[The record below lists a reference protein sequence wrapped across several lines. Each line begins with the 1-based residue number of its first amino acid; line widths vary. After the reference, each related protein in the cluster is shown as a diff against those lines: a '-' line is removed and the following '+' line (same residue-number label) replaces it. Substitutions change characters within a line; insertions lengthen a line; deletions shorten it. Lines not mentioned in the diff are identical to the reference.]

1 MNQAVASPE
10 EKDRE
15 AALAAIAVWTMKY
28 RYATGQRDDAMK
40 CRPEDVARL
49 ARDLGVKPGELAS
62 LASNNPRSAALL
74 EKMLRALGVEPGRLA
89 KANPVIARDLERL
102 CISCVS
108 KERCMIELA
117 AGSAAENFRD
127 FCPNAF
133 TLQALLGG
141 EEA

>member
-1 MNQAVASPE
+1 MNQAAASAE
-10 EKDRE
+10 ERDRE
-15 AALAAIAVWTMKY
+15 AALAAIAVWVMKY
-28 RYATGQRDDAMK
+28 RYAAGLRDEAMK

-62 LASNNPRSAALL
+62 LANNNPQSAALL

-102 CISCVS
+102 CIACVA

-117 AGSAAENFRD
+117 AGTAAENFRE
-127 FCPNAF
+127 FCPIAF
-133 TLQALLGG
+133 TLLALLGG
-141 EEA
+141 A